1 LRIVVQA
8 YGRKDIIDQSI
19 FSVLT
24 VLRWNSSDEVWI
36 YTDQVQRL
44 TSFFKS
50 TPRVVIVAMT
60 PEKIKAWRG
69 EIDFVHRVKLEV
81 LKQASQNLNE
91 PLLYLDGDTIFL
103 QSPDSLRSRMGPG
116 HHLMHLE
123 ESRLDQARDPLTKKM
138 AKFCRK
144 NVFPLRGGVLQVPST
159 TSMWNAGVI
168 GLHPQHFD
176 LLDQMI
182 EFTDV
187 AYARYQKHVIEQ
199 LAVSYFLQ
207 STGKV
212 SPSDDV
218 IHHYWQT
225 KEVWQQKID
234 SFLLQAKTSEEG
246 LQMLKQFDWTLPV
259 PPRKKKWWQKFLRR
273 EI

>member
-1 LRIVVQA
+1 MRIVVQA

-19 FSVLT
+19 FAVLT
-24 VLRWNSSDEVWI
+24 VLRWNTLDEVWI
-36 YTDQVQRL
+36 YTDQAERL

-50 TPRVVIVAMT
+50 IGRVVIVPIT
-60 PEKIKAWRG
+60 PEQIKTWRG
-69 EIDFVHRVKLEV
+69 QIDFVHRVKLEV
-81 LKQASQNLNE
+81 LKHASQNLNE
-91 PLLYLDGDTIFL
+91 PLLYLDGDTVFL
-103 QSPDSLRSRMGPG
+103 QSPESLRSRIGSG
-116 HHLMHLE
+116 HHLMHIE

-144 NVFPLRGGVLQVPST
+144 NVLPLKSGALRVPST

-168 GLHPQHFD
+168 GLYPQHFG

-187 AYARYQKHVIEQ
+187 AYALYQKHVIEQ

-207 STGKV
+207 STGGV

-225 KEVWQQKID
+225 KDVWQQKID
-234 SFLLQAKTSEEG
+234 SFLAQIKTVQEG
-246 LQMLKQFDWTLPV
+246 IQLLEQFDWTLPV
-259 PPRKKKWWQKFLRR
+259 PPRKKQWWEKLLGC
-273 EI
+273 